1 MLDRDSRRPLRR
13 SPLLLA
19 LTAAGLAAAA
29 QPAVAAPDRTASSA
43 ADALQLLSQNTA
55 GALTHNQLL
64 GSAYATVHAT
74 GKQVLTSDNS
84 SAAPLSRAQQFLSNY
99 GALLGVKD
107 PLSELRQKRVSD
119 DGHGGTHVHMDQYY
133 QGLPV
138 FGARVIVDMN
148 SLGITGTNGVFVK
161 NLDGLAITPKM
172 SVADLRARAITA
184 ASKLHPKT
192 VLSVES
198 SRLMV
203 YASGLLRGVKGKN
216 FLAYEVV
223 VKGTPGTAVR
233 ERMILNANTGAVLNR
248 INGIQSVL
256 NREIYTPGQ
265 STPDP
270 LGLGISVPLPPLLT
284 EGSALAPADIPL
296 GVDDRT
302 KASARSPRLPTD
314 NLYIFAGGT
323 YALYKNM
330 FGREGYDDGAVKAT
344 DGVQRQKSVYLV
356 NEQCPNAYWDGDAT
370 NYCPAFDADDVV
382 SHEWSHA
389 YTEYTHGLIYQGQ
402 SGALN
407 ESYSDIFGET
417 YDLVNGIEGP
427 LGVTLTEG
435 DYYENGGSRWVV
447 GEDLSQALAIVL
459 LRDMWDPDS
468 FPAANPGK
476 TSSENYDCS
485 EEVHYNSG
493 VPNHGYAILVDGK
506 EYNGHTVKGIGITKA
521 AHIYFQAETHHQTPT
536 TNFSQHADALE
547 LSCNELIGVSL
558 NDPTGAVST
567 DKITADDCVAV
578 HEMTEAVEFRR
589 DLTEQCGFEP
599 ILKPEATTP
608 ALCATGTFPTATS
621 TEHFDGAALPATWT
635 QGKNITGDTDIAPWT
650 ISTTLP
656 APHSGSAAFFA
667 NDTGGTCKTGGDQSA
682 EHWIDTPE
690 TTLQDDASFFTF
702 THYVQTEVGFDGGN
716 LKVSV
721 NGGDFV
727 IVPGEAFTYNGHSG
741 AFTDAPLLP
750 GVPDPVGLSGNNTS
764 PLAGEAGWT
773 GADQGSTTGSWGTT
787 IVNLS
792 QLATVPKKGD
802 KVIFRFDFGND
813 GCGGSVGWFVDDA
826 SFGYC
831 SATAPLNTLPVANL
845 LASVVSGLAPV
856 EISFTIGGSDQDLGD
871 KITGYSLDFGD
882 GSPVAA
888 ATFAEGSNSATLTH
902 TYSAVGQ
909 YTAKLTVTDSHSGS
923 SAVNSQLIKATD
935 ASGGTGG
942 GSSGGGGG
950 SSSGGGGGGGALGGG
965 LLLPLFGLAALRR
978 RKAK

>member
-1 MLDRDSRRPLRR
+1 MSDRHTRRPLRR

-29 QPAVAAPDRTASSA
+29 QPAVAALDRTANSPA
-43 ADALQLLSQNTA
+43 EALQLLTQNTA
-55 GALTHNQLL
+55 GALTHNELV
-64 GSAYATVHAT
+64 GSAYASVHAI

-84 SAAPLSRAQQFLSNY
+84 SAEPLSRAQQFLSNY
-99 GALLGVKD
+99 GAVLGVKD
-107 PLSELRQKRVSD
+107 ALSELRQARISK

-133 QGLPV
+133 RGLPV

-161 NLDGLAITPKM
+161 NLDGLEITPKM
-172 SVADLRARAITA
+172 SVADLRARAVTA
-184 ASKLHPKT
+184 ASKLHPKA
-192 VLSVES
+192 VLKVES

-203 YASGLLRGVKGKN
+203 YASGLLRGVEGKN

-223 VKGTPGTAVR
+223 VKGTPGTPVR

-265 STPDP
+265 TTPDP
-270 LGLGISVPLPPLLT
+270 LGLGLSIPLSPVLS
-284 EGSALAPADIPL
+284 EGSALAPTDIPL

-302 KASARSPRLPTD
+302 KASARSPRAPTD
-314 NLYIFAGGT
+314 NLYLFAGGT

-356 NEQCPNAYWDGDAT
+356 NDQCPNAYWDGDAT

-417 YDLVNGIEGP
+417 YDLVNEIEGP
-427 LGVTLTEG
+427 LGASLTEG
-435 DYYENGGSRWVV
+435 DYYENRGSRWVV
-447 GEDLSQALAIVL
+447 GEDLSEALAIIL

-476 TSSENYDCS
+476 TSSENYDCG
-485 EEVHYNSG
+485 EEVHTNSG
-493 VPNHGYAILVDGK
+493 VPNHGYAMLVDGK
-506 EYNGHTVKGIGITKA
+506 EYNGHTITGIGMTKA

-536 TNFSQHADALE
+536 TNFAQHADALE
-547 LSCNELIGVSL
+547 LSCSELIGVPL
-558 NDPTGAVST
+558 NDPSGAVST
-567 DKITADDCVAV
+567 DRITAADCASV

-589 DLTEQCGFEP
+589 DSELATQCGFQP

-608 ALCATGTFPTATS
+608 ALCAVGKFPTATS
-621 TEHFDGAALPATWT
+621 TERFDGATLPASWV
-635 QGKNITGDTDIAPWT
+635 QGKNVTGDTDIAPWT

-667 NDTGGTCKTGGDQSA
+667 NDTGGTCTTGGDQSA

-702 THYVQTEVGFDGGN
+702 THYVHTEAGFDGGN
-716 LKVSV
+716 LKVKV
-721 NGGDFV
+721 GDGDFV
-727 IVPGEAFTYNGHSG
+727 IVPGEAFSYNGHSG

-773 GADQGSTTGSWGTT
+773 GADQGKTTGSWGTT
-787 IVNLS
+787 VVDLS
-792 QLATVPKKGD
+792 KLAMAPKKGD
-802 KVIFRFDFGND
+802 KVVFRFDFGND
-813 GCGGSVGWFVDDA
+813 GCGGSDGWYVDDV
-826 SFGYC
+826 SYGYC
-831 SATAPLNTLPVANL
+831 SATAPLNTLPIANL
-845 LASVVSGLAPV
+845 LAGVVSGVAPI
-856 EISFTIGGSDQDLGD
+856 EISFTVGGSDPDLGD

-888 ATFAEGSNSATLTH
+888 ATFAEGTNSVVLKH
-902 TYSAVGQ
+902 TYTAIGQ
-909 YTAKLTVTDSHSGS
+909 YTAKLTVTDSNGGS
-923 SAVNSQLIKATD
+923 SAASSQLIKATD

-942 GSSGGGGG
+942 SGGGGSG
-950 SSSGGGGGGGALGGG
+950 SGGGGGGALGGG
-965 LLLPLFGLAALRR
+965 LLLPLLGLAALRR
-978 RKAK
+978 RKRSR